1 MKNTQV
7 PELHAEAGSCWTA
20 ARFGP
25 HQFEKPLTL
34 SSPCA
39 RVFIYRFWPPL
50 ERCKR
55 NQHVWDKVLAM
66 LACKSNVKA
75 RDFTSSTWRSSWPMA
90 TKADLSGASFRRCT
104 QLPAVSMVCTKWHK
118 FKSCWRLWKIIGS
131 RFFVRQ
137 NKFRTRPGHEHD
149 VWPPQQVQKLQ
160 AANVSHHGA
169 LYREKSVPGGQRCL
183 HSTWT
188 AKATAQTSRRF
199 VKVETLLLQCVE
211 ISMTER
217 DCLLAAPGDSAWAAE
232 LLGTVEVS
240 K

>member
-104 QLPAVSMVCTKWHK
+104 QLSAVSMVCTKWHK

-169 LYREKSVPGGQRCL
+169 LYREKACLVASNACIWPEQRKLRRKRRDGLSKSKRSCCNVLKLAWPSVTACL
-183 HSTWT
+183 
-188 AKATAQTSRRF
+188 Q
-199 VKVETLLLQCVE
+199 LLVTVPELQNC
-211 ISMTER
+211 
-217 DCLLAAPGDSAWAAE
+217 
-232 LLGTVEVS
+232 
-240 K
+240 